1 MLQKNQIYTK
11 SEIIK
16 IIGNSNFKSAEI
28 FEGNEARN
36 EIIAKINRTNRQKIS
51 IIVIQS

>member
-11 SEIIK
+11 SEVIR
-16 IIGNSNFKSAEI
+16 IIGNANFKSAEI
-28 FEGNEARN
+28 FEGNELRN
-36 EIIAKINRTNRQKIS
+36 EIIAKINRANRKKIS

>member
-16 IIGNSNFKSAEI
+16 IMGKTNFKSAEI
-28 FEGNEARN
+28 FEGGETRN
-36 EIIAKINRTNRQKIS
+36 EIIAKINRTNCRKIS